1 MKTAKSPLGV
11 VAQPKRAVSLT
22 LSIILLITFISGCS
36 SVINNSENFYKDTP
50 RRRINWREYLT
61 D

>member
-1 MKTAKSPLGV
+1 MKIATSPLGV

-22 LSIILLITFISGCS
+22 MSIILLITFISGCS
-36 SVINNSENFYKDTP
+36 SVINNSENFYKDMP
-50 RRRINWREYLT
+50 RRRINWREYMT

>member
-1 MKTAKSPLGV
+1 MKKIALFMF
-11 VAQPKRAVSLT
+11 
-22 LSIILLITFISGCS
+22 LLITLVSGCA
-36 SVINNSENFYKDTP
+36 SVVNNSESFYKDMP